1 MSKIIFLFVIL
12 VQSIFSKEILISGA
26 ASLKEYLEKNI
37 QEYKK
42 IDPNLNITLNLG
54 GSGTL
59 KRQLEQGGDVD
70 IIFLANRDYMIDL
83 KDNNYIFNEEVI
95 LENSLVLIK
104 NNTTSSNSGTLAIG
118 DPQYVPAGQYA
129 TEVLN
134 HLPLESYSLVYGK
147 DVRSVLSYVELGEAD
162 FGIIYLTDTKLLKN
176 SKIVEVF
183 PKNLH
188 KPIEYSIGV
197 SKTTKNKEDAENF
210 LEFLKGKNWEWL
222 HLLNCL

>member
-1 MSKIIFLFVIL
+1 MKNIIFIFIILF
-12 VQSIFSKEILISGA
+12 QSILSKEILISGA

-37 QEYKK
+37 QEYKA
-42 IDPNLNITLNLG
+42 IDPELNISLNLG

-83 KDNNYIFNEEVI
+83 KNSNHIYNEEVI
-95 LENSLVLIK
+95 LKNSLVLIK
-104 NNTTSSNSGTLAIG
+104 NSNTSSNSGVLAIG
-118 DPQYVPAGQYA
+118 DPKYVPAGQYA

-134 HLPLESYSLVYGK
+134 NLPLKDYSLVYGK

-176 SKIVEVF
+176 SKIVEIF
-183 PKNLH
+183 PKKLH
-188 KPIEYSIGV
+188 KPIEYSIGI
-197 SKTTKNKEDAENF
+197 SKTTKNKEDAEK
-210 LEFLKGKNWEWL
+210 FLKFLRGKGWE
-222 HLLNCL
+222 

>member
-1 MSKIIFLFVIL
+1 MKNIIFIFIILF
-12 VQSIFSKEILISGA
+12 QSIFSKEILISGA

-37 QEYKK
+37 QEYKA
-42 IDPNLNITLNLG
+42 IDPELNISLNLG

-83 KDNNYIFNEEVI
+83 KNNNYIFNEEVI
-95 LENSLVLIK
+95 LENSLALIK
-104 NNTTSSNSGTLAIG
+104 NNNTSSNSGILAIG
-118 DPQYVPAGQYA
+118 DPKYVPAGQYA

-134 HLPLESYSLVYGK
+134 NLPLKDYSLVYGK

-162 FGIIYLTDTKLLKN
+162 FGIVYLTDTKLLKN
-176 SKIVEVF
+176 SEIVEIF
-183 PKNLH
+183 SKKFH
-188 KPIEYSIGV
+188 KPIEYSIGI
-197 SKTTKNKEDAENF
+197 SKATKNKEDAEKFLNF
-210 LEFLKGKNWEWL
+210 LRGKGWEWL

>member
-1 MSKIIFLFVIL
+1 MKNIIFIFIILF
-12 VQSIFSKEILISGA
+12 QSIFSKEILISGA

-37 QEYKK
+37 QEYKA
-42 IDPNLNITLNLG
+42 IDPELIISLNLG

-83 KDNNYIFNEEVI
+83 KNNNYIFNEEVI

-104 NNTTSSNSGTLAIG
+104 NNNTSSNNGVLAIG
-118 DPQYVPAGQYA
+118 DPKYVPAGQYA

-134 HLPLESYSLVYGK
+134 NLPLKDYSLVYGK

-162 FGIIYLTDTKLLKN
+162 FGIVYSTDAKLLKN
-176 SKIVEVF
+176 SKLIKVF
-183 PKNLH
+183 LTNLH
-188 KPIEYSIGV
+188 KPIEYSIGI
-197 SKTTKNKEDAENF
+197 SKTTKNKEDAEK
-210 LEFLKGKNWEWL
+210 FLKFLRGKSWE
-222 HLLNCL
+222 